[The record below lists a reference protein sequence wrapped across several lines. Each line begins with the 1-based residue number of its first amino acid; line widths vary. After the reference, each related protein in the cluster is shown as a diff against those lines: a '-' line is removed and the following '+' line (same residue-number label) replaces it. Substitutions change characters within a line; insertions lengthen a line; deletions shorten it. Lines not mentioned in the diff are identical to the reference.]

1 MIYRCKV
8 SLMVKCM
15 INKKINKM
23 TNKGNKLKKYQTNKW
38 VRLTIKREKKIS
50 RTNKA
55 KHKVKVKLMSTLK
68 DNKADSNNS

>member
-15 INKKINKM
+15 INKKVNKM
-23 TNKGNKLKKYQTNKW
+23 TNKGNKLRRYQTNKW
-38 VRLTIKREKKIS
+38 VRSTIKREKKIS

-55 KHKVKVKLMSTLK
+55 KHKARVKLMLILK